1 MSFDPSRLGS
11 EPLFIGLGHYKRT
24 GKDSFADFLIRAL
37 YYRKPKLKVVKK
49 SFAWKLKQICFEL
62 YGWAGLREPEFYETV
77 HGSELREIVLEEIG
91 KSPRQI
97 WIDFG
102 TDAVREKVY
111 ERTWLDYMFKS
122 EHNADVI
129 IVPDT
134 RFINEADTMLSKNAT
149 LIKVVRPGY
158 GPGKNKPDRE
168 LLGYKRWDNVIG
180 DEGSM
185 GSLQRW
191 ADTYAEWICGGAPV
205 VRTAEEIEAALAVEQ
220 IVPWDQDCGP
230 VISMPTQKR
239 LLFTE
244 HTARAIFEMW
254 NVSGAL
260 KPDQDTAVLNLLE
273 QLQHQFPAVSADY
286 YRLAQSAA

>member
-1 MSFDPSRLGS
+1 MSFDPTRLGS

-37 YYRKPKLKVVKK
+37 YYRRPKLKVIKK

-62 YGWAGLREPEFYETV
+62 YAWAGLREPEFYETI
-77 HGSELREIVLEEIG
+77 HGGELREVVLEALG

-102 TDAVREKVY
+102 TDAVREHVY
-111 ERTWLDYMFKS
+111 ERTWLDYLLKS
-122 EHNADVI
+122 KHDADVV

-134 RFINEADTMLSKNAT
+134 RFLNEAEAMRTLNAE

-168 LLGYKRWDNVIG
+168 LLGYTGWHNVIG

-185 GSLQRW
+185 GSLQHW
-191 ADTYAEWICGGAPV
+191 ADRYAEWICGGKPV
-205 VRTAEEIEAALAVEQ
+205 FRPMSEIEAALAVE
-220 IVPWDQDCGP
+220 VVEPWEPEEP
-230 VISMPTQKR
+230 VAPSERHI
-239 LLFTE
+239 LFSE
-244 HTARAIFEMW
+244 QMARAIFEMATDSW
-254 NVSGAL
+254 VSNRDSHGDL
-260 KPDQDTAVLNLLE
+260 LN
-273 QLQHQFPAVSADY
+273 QLRDNFPSLGADY
-286 YRLAQSAA
+286 HYLFKNAA

>member
-11 EPLFIGLGHYKRT
+11 EPLFVGLGHYKRT

-37 YYRKPKLKVVKK
+37 HYRQPKLKVVKK

-62 YGWAGLREPEFYETV
+62 YGWAGLREPEFYETL
-77 HGSELREIVLEEIG
+77 HGAELREVVLPELG
-91 KSPRQI
+91 KSARQI

-111 ERTWLDYMFKS
+111 ERTWLDYMFKGK
-122 EHNADVI
+122 HDADIV

-134 RFINEADTMLSKNAT
+134 RFVNEADMMLSLNST

-180 DEGSM
+180 DEGTM
-185 GSLQRW
+185 GSLQQW
-191 ADTYAEWICGGAPV
+191 ADRYAEWICGGAPV
-205 VRTAEEIEAALAVEQ
+205 SRTPEQIEAALAVEQ
-220 IVPWDQDCGP
+220 IIPWHEEAPAEPQNRK
-230 VISMPTQKR
+230 V
-239 LLFTE
+239 LFTE

-254 NVSGAL
+254 NVSGTL
-260 KPDQDTAVLNLLE
+260 KPDQHTAVLYLLNE
-273 QLQHQFPAVSADY
+273 LQHQFPSVSADY
-286 YRLAQSAA
+286 YRLLRSAA